1 MLVVGSVVFK
11 KYGRFLVNRLI
22 DLRGSFVNDYTICF
36 LRFFIF
42 VGVSIYVYVAIIT
55 ISD

>member
-36 LRFFIF
+36 LRFDLR
-42 VGVSIYVYVAIIT
+42 VRRYYYN
-55 ISD
+55 